1 LVVVV
6 LLVLAAGVALVPP
19 TACAT
24 PLSRLEAVEPTVVTA
39 PDAVEP
45 AGAGSLLATVEAAP
59 ATVETPLATF
69 WAVVDTAP
77 AAVVATA
84 PAVVDAAPATVDAAP
99 ATVDAAPATVDAAPA
114 TVLVA
119 ALAALVAEDVGDVG
133 DAPGP
138 PVVVAALA
146 LPEAPLPEAPT
157 D

>member
-119 ALAALVAEDVGDVG
+119 ALAALVAEDVGD
-133 DAPGP
+133 APGP